1 MKIEKELDEE
11 NELRDK
17 DDAIFHGSRASDSLL
32 FFFFLLYSILYFPL
46 LFLARGKLPVP
57 DQN

>member
-32 FFFFLLYSILYFPL
+32 FFFFPFVLDFVFS
-46 LFLARGKLPVP
+46 LAISCQG
-57 DQN
+57 